1 MKTIKELCTEY
12 GLGQTEL
19 ARRFDIPVRTIQ
31 NWHAGVRNPPDY
43 VVRMMDELLSLEAA
57 EKAHHREV
65 VKSNLRAAANIR
77 EKAREKKAEKTVDQ
91 RCANCGNAEN
101 YSGFDD
107 HYCQAY
113 KCLIRAEHYDCE
125 HFKC

>member
-43 VVRMMDELLSLEAA
+43 VVSMMDELLRIERDTRPLPRAAVDMEKLGITKEQAEKIFFSLE
-57 EKAHHREV
+57 
-65 VKSNLRAAANIR
+65 
-77 EKAREKKAEKTVDQ
+77 D
-91 RCANCGNAEN
+91 
-101 YSGFDD
+101 
-107 HYCQAY
+107 
-113 KCLIRAEHYDCE
+113 
-125 HFKC
+125 